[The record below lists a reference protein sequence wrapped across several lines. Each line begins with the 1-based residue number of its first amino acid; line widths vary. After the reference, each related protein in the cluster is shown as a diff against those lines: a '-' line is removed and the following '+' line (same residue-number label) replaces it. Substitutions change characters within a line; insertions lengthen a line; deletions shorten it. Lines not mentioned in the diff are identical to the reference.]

1 MPWRAPAIQATPAIP
16 GDLWS
21 PRPDPVSGAFERR
34 HALDRSILL
43 AALPDVPRWIEARHL
58 LASETARV
66 AVDPR
71 APAPAF
77 VVADPWGELAA
88 VVGLPAPELIRTLAG
103 GVEEVLAWPE
113 NIDHV
118 QQALPDHAADLVHV
132 HVLAQVPRLS
142 APIGR
147 ARLIRPR
154 GRAELPGAPR
164 ELAEE
169 LLEVVRAGIPIGAAF
184 DGDRPVAFCYPAARS
199 GRYWD
204 VSIDTLASH
213 RRRGFAQAAALFMIR
228 HMQQSTGLEAVW
240 CSAGANLAST
250 ALAARLGFKEVD
262 CMHLLSAPGVA
273 A

>member
-1 MPWRAPAIQATPAIP
+1 M
-16 GDLWS
+16 
-21 PRPDPVSGAFERR
+21 
-34 HALDRSILL
+34 
-43 AALPDVPRWIEARHL
+43 
-58 LASETARV
+58 
-66 AVDPR
+66 AVDAQ
-71 APAPAF
+71 APSPAF
-77 VVADPWGELAA
+77 VVADPWGDLAA
-88 VVGLPAPELIRTLAG
+88 VVGRPAPELVRGLVG
-103 GVEEVLAWPE
+103 RVEEVLAFPE

-118 QQALPDHAADLVHV
+118 KRALPDHAVDRVHV
-132 HVLAQVPRLS
+132 HVLRDPARVPTP
-142 APIGR
+142 AADAG
-147 ARLIRPR
+147 LIRPR
-154 GRAELPGAPR
+154 RRAELPGAPA

-169 LLEVVRAGIPIGAAF
+169 LLEVVRDGIPLGAAF

-199 GRYWD
+199 ARYWD